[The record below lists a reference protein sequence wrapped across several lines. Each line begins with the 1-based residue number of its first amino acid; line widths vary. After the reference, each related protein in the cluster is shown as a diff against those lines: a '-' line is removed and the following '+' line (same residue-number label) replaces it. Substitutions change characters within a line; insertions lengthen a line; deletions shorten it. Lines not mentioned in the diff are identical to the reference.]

1 MLTKKSPTDPFPQSE
16 IETILGLLDAE
27 TIALGRPLVFT
38 TKSPHREVR
47 AFRFS

>member
-1 MLTKKSPTDPFPQSE
+1 MLTKISHRPFPQSE

-27 TIALGRPLVFT
+27 TIAQGRSIAGT
-38 TKSPHREVR
+38 TKSPHLEVG